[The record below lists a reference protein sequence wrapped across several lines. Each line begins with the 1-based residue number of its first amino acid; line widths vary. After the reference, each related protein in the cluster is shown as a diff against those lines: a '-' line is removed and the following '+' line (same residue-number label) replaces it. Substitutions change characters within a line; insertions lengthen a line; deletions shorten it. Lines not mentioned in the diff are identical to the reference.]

1 MVRRNGAS
9 QHMESPMS
17 YRIDNVGKNAR
28 EILAVYPDG
37 FESVVAIIESDDCD
51 NEAVAL
57 VAAFN
62 SCPF

>member
-1 MVRRNGAS
+1 
-9 QHMESPMS
+9 MS

-51 NEAVAL
+51 NEAAAL